1 MSKGRNKG
9 RKASKRSVAHKG
21 AAITPQGQNGG
32 VMNWIRHAV
41 SMFAGGEVESRNLTA
56 VSHGQR
62 YKDNYG
68 REYIKLA
75 SGQVMRVEKYAAQVD
90 RQAVHA
96 KASAARRVKA

>member
-32 VMNWIRHAV
+32 MMGYLRATGRALGIGKKAR
-41 SMFAGGEVESRNLTA
+41 GRDLTA
-56 VSHGQR
+56 VRHGQR

-90 RQAVHA
+90 RQNARKAVKH
-96 KASAARRVKA
+96 V